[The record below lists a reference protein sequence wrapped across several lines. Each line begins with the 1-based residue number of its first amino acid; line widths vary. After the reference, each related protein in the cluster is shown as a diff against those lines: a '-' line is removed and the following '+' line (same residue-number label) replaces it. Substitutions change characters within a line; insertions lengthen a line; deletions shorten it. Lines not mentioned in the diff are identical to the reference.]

1 MKTRSLKGLGVFLV
15 LVMFF
20 PFQAVWAEELT
31 SITLEEA
38 LELAFQQNTRHALF
52 LREQEL
58 SEKKETLE
66 KHPKIT
72 ANTNPVRIIDGQ
84 FQGPTGSL
92 TMTMPLGENLDLRG
106 TVMLGLDK
114 EGVSLKPSG
123 SLNLDY
129 GLFTLPEK
137 AGGELTAE
145 EKRQRQANSLILQ
158 TVDLLVQVRQQID
171 LRDYEE
177 ERLRYLEA
185 SLEAA
190 RLTPNYDDLELRR
203 QLREQAAKLAV
214 IQEDLV
220 QLQLNLGTILGT
232 ASKAGYDPVLIV
244 EDRSVALTEEQLREE
259 LFASNDTLRRARANL
274 SRAQDELELE
284 RKTRGWDVQ
293 VSGGLHGN
301 VSAGSQQTESVESG
315 PWSWDVGLSA
325 TKILYPWNIIL
336 EELELAVAQAESD
349 LETQEKA
356 LSGEL
361 RGAIQRVK
369 ASFEQVQLKAEHLG
383 EAQDDLDFRQ
393 RQYAAGLVTK
403 LQVQDTALTL
413 QKAKV
418 DYEHETMHYAQSIL
432 SLWSLCN
439 RDLQSVVYDVIN

>member
-1 MKTRSLKGLGVFLV
+1 M
-15 LVMFF
+15 
-20 PFQAVWAEELT
+20 
-31 SITLEEA
+31 
-38 LELAFQQNTRHALF
+38 
-52 LREQEL
+52 
-58 SEKKETLE
+58 
-66 KHPKIT
+66 
-72 ANTNPVRIIDGQ
+72 
-84 FQGPTGSL
+84 
-92 TMTMPLGENLDLRG
+92 
-106 TVMLGLDK
+106 
-114 EGVSLKPSG
+114 
-123 SLNLDY
+123 
-129 GLFTLPEK
+129 
-137 AGGELTAE
+137 
-145 EKRQRQANSLILQ
+145 
-158 TVDLLVQVRQQID
+158 
-171 LRDYEE
+171 
-177 ERLRYLEA
+177 
-185 SLEAA
+185 
-190 RLTPNYDDLELRR
+190 
-203 QLREQAAKLAV
+203 
-214 IQEDLV
+214 
-220 QLQLNLGTILGT
+220 
-232 ASKAGYDPVLIV
+232 
-244 EDRSVALTEEQLREE
+244 TEEQLREE